1 MRPPVGGR
9 TVAGAFAKERDASY
23 AMRLIT
29 SIADHDIRYTL
40 RRVMGER
47 GDVQMVVLE
56 ATVPDAV
63 VGDRV
68 ETAMLGAHGILIPP
82 EALAA
87 TGAGAGARTG

>member
-1 MRPPVGGR
+1 MRSPAGNR
-9 TVAGAFAKERDASY
+9 TIAAAFASERDASY
-23 AMRLIT
+23 AMRLIA

-40 RRVMGER
+40 RRVLGER

-56 ATVPDAV
+56 ATAPETDLAE
-63 VGDRV
+63 RL

-87 TGAGAGARTG
+87 SAATAARAG

>member
-1 MRPPVGGR
+1 MRPPAGGR

-23 AMRLIT
+23 AMRLIS

-40 RRVMGER
+40 RRVLGER

-56 ATVPDAV
+56 ASVPDAV
-63 VGDRV
+63 LGDRV

-87 TGAGAGARTG
+87 AARAG

>member
-87 TGAGAGARTG
+87 TATGAG